1 MSEILRRLQALR
13 ADQAIIVAQ
22 EREAKRIREEERQTA
37 KEAERKLSV
46 ECGKLLDDLGV
57 NKMLEELNSGVL
69 KNKGKIVNLQGLLP
83 HTHTWDEGS
92 GIDNYSVVSSEEY
105 HPISLRVLTWREKL
119 QGEKVHFWA
128 GVVAGVKDNII
139 VWIAVGGKNV
149 IDPDHNYGGWFCDT
163 LELHAQRLR
172 IHSREHFAT
181 DDLAREVTMDEIV
194 RTFHKITWGSAR
206 SG

>member
-92 GIDNYSVVSSEEY
+92 GIANYSNFRTA
-105 HPISLRVLTWREKL
+105 RVYN
-119 QGEKVHFWA
+119 G
-128 GVVAGVKDNII
+128 
-139 VWIAVGGKNV
+139 
-149 IDPDHNYGGWFCDT
+149 
-163 LELHAQRLR
+163 LERKTTRRKGALLGRR
-172 IHSREHFAT
+172 CGRCK
-181 DDLAREVTMDEIV
+181 R
-194 RTFHKITWGSAR
+194 
-206 SG
+206 

>member
-1 MSEILRRLQALR
+1 MIRKANMLVDALSFHLNYHAALKAREIGFSLINL
-13 ADQAIIVAQ
+13 AQ
-22 EREAKRIREEERQTA
+22 EISVRREYIM
-37 KEAERKLSV
+37 
-46 ECGKLLDDLGV
+46 D
-57 NKMLEELNSGVL
+57 
-69 KNKGKIVNLQGLLP
+69 
-83 HTHTWDEGS
+83 
-92 GIDNYSVVSSEEY
+92 
-105 HPISLRVLTWREKL
+105 WREKL

-206 SG
+206 NP